1 MAERSGGN
9 IYLGRSI
16 EYLKRVT
23 GLPSRVRLMYPGV
36 YLILSNEV
44 VEDGGFRNVDYCLTR
59 TTVSMDRKKKK
70 KKKQL
75 VCVSR

>member
-1 MAERSGGN
+1 MVERSGGN

-23 GLPSRVRLMYPGV
+23 CLPSRVRLMYPGV
-36 YLILSNEV
+36 YLVLSNEV

-59 TTVSMDRKKKK
+59 TTVSVDRKKKK
-70 KKKQL
+70 KKPTHL
-75 VCVSR
+75 CL